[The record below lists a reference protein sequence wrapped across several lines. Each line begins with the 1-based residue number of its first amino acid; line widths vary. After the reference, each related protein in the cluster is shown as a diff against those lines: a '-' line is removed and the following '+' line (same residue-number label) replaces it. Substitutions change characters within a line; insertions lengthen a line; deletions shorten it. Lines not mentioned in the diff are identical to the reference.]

1 MEQSNEQK
9 FHDILKGFRNAMLVT
24 HASNKL
30 RARPMAIAQLQP
42 SCEMWFMTDVEC
54 AKTHEIESNTRV
66 LVACQNDAGSYISV
80 WGTARVVQDRAKIDQ
95 LWQEPYAVFFPK
107 GKSDPSIALI
117 QFKPEEGEY
126 WDGGGLNK
134 VKYLYEAA
142 KAYVAGEKIHVKEGE
157 QHGFVKL

>member
-9 FHDILKGFRNAMLVT
+9 FYDILKSFRNAMLVT
-24 HASNKL
+24 HAGNTL
-30 RARPMAIAQLQP
+30 RARPMAIAQVQP
-42 SCEMWFMTDVEC
+42 SCEMWFMTDAEC
-54 AKTHEIESNTRV
+54 AKTHEIMSDTRV
-66 LVACQNDAGSYISV
+66 LVTCQNDSSSYISV
-80 WGTARVVQDRAKIDQ
+80 NGTASVVLNRAKINE

-107 GKSDPSIALI
+107 GKNDPNIALI
-117 QFKPEEGEY
+117 QFKPQDGEY

-142 KAYVAGEKIHVKEGE
+142 KAYATGEKIHVKEGE